1 MDRSRKAA
9 NIGKIPVLIEYCVP
23 EMTYRIPP
31 SKILVEAISEVIRD
45 KQTVDSQRM
54 LTDLVQK
61 TLKKRDTDFTASEV
75 RIRKAAVLKAPIKL
89 HIHYRETNETAAK
102 GPCPVCGSETIQI
115 RNKTPFDEKVT
126 LGFRCTKCPYWTGQR
141 TGSRCVTCSPR
152 SLEEAPRPP
161 RRKTNGKYSQWKFA

>member
-1 MDRSRKAA
+1 
-9 NIGKIPVLIEYCVP
+9 
-23 EMTYRIPP
+23 MTYRIPP
-31 SKILVEAISEVIRD
+31 SKILVEAISDVIRD

-61 TLKKRDTDFTASEV
+61 TLKKRDTDYTASEV
-75 RIRKAAVLKAPIKL
+75 RIRKAAVLKAPVKL

-115 RNKTPFDEKVT
+115 RNKTLFDEKVT
-126 LGFRCTKCPYWTGQR
+126 LGFRCTKCPYWTGQQKR
-141 TGSRCVTCSPR
+141 VPVRYMFTAL
-152 SLEEAPRPP
+152 LEEAPRPP